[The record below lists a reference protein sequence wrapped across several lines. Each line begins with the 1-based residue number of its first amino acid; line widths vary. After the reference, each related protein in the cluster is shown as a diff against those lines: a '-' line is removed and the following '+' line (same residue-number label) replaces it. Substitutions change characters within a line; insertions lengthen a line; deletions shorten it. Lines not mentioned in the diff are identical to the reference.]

1 MLEDN
6 MWYEPEFKFLQSIL
20 KKMNLQFFQLSQ
32 EKPSQDSLDLGI
44 RNFLGRKEEY
54 CYLFQELPFQA
65 TQNTIYKLTDTYLCK
80 YLYLMLPEDP
90 ASVLLIGPYMSA
102 NLSQKQ
108 LLQEAERFSVP
119 PQLFNELENYY
130 SGIPVLN
137 DDSFLLSVINSFAE
151 TLWGSS
157 EAYTMVNLKED
168 DVLPN
173 SIPMEEDSFS
183 SKKALLTMEIM
194 ERRYS
199 FENEMI
205 RAVSLGMSHKAEAML
220 SNFNEL
226 TLQQRVSD
234 PLRNMKNYCIIMN
247 TLMRK
252 AAEQG
257 SVHPIY
263 LDRVSSEFAQKI
275 ELAGSIPSGY
285 KIMTE
290 MVSTYCR
297 LVTKH
302 SSKNHSLFIRKTLV
316 FIDFDLSGDLSL
328 HTLATIQNISSGYL
342 SALFKKE
349 VGLTLTDYVNS
360 RRVKQASQLLRSGVL
375 QIQTIA
381 HYCGI
386 PDVNYFS
393 KTFKRYLG
401 CTPKDYRNSL
411 QTHKEI

>member
-1 MLEDN
+1 
-6 MWYEPEFKFLQSIL
+6 MWYQSELKFLQSIL
-20 KKMNLQFFQLSQ
+20 KKINLQFFQLTQ
-32 EKPSQDSLDLGI
+32 EKPSEDFLDLGI

-54 CYLFQELPFQA
+54 SYIFQELPFLA
-65 TQNTIYKLTDTYLCK
+65 SQNTIYRLTDIYLCK
-80 YLYLMLPEDP
+80 YLYLMLPEAP
-90 ASVLLIGPYMSA
+90 ASVLLIGPYISV

-119 PQLFNELENYY
+119 PHLFKELENYY
-130 SGIPVLN
+130 SGIPFLN
-137 DDSFLLSVINSFAE
+137 DDSFLFSVINSFAE
-151 TLWGSS
+151 TLWGSTD
-157 EAYTMVNLKED
+157 AYAMVNLKED
-168 DVLPN
+168 EVLPN
-173 SIPMEEDSFS
+173 AFLLEDDSFS
-183 SKKALLTMEIM
+183 SKKTLLTMETM
-194 ERRYS
+194 ERRYT
-199 FENEMI
+199 FENELI
-205 RAVSLGMSHKAEAML
+205 RAVSLGMSHKAETML
-220 SNFNEL
+220 SNFSEL

-275 ELAGSIPSGY
+275 ELSGSIASGY

-302 SSKNHSLFIRKTLV
+302 SSLKYSLFIRKTLV
-316 FIDFDLSGDLSL
+316 FIDVDLSGDLSL
-328 HTLATIQNISSGYL
+328 HTLAAIQNISSGYL

-349 VGLTLTDYVNS
+349 VGVTLTDYVNS
-360 RRVKQASQLLRSGVL
+360 RRVKQASQLLRSTVL
-375 QIQTIA
+375 QVQTIA
-381 HYCGI
+381 QYCGI